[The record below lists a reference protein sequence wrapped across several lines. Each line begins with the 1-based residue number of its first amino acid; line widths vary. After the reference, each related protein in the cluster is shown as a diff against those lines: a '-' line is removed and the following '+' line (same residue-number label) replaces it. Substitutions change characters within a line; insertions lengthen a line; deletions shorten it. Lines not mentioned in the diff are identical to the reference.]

1 MSKQSHGERRKA
13 VIFPKVAES
22 LAQLGENI
30 RLATKRRGYTQTLLS
45 ERTGLSRVTLRRI
58 GQGDPGVSIGHYAA
72 VLNVLGLSRDLEKV
86 ALDDELGRKL
96 QDIDLLRNA

>member
-1 MSKQSHGERRKA
+1 MSKQSYGERRKA